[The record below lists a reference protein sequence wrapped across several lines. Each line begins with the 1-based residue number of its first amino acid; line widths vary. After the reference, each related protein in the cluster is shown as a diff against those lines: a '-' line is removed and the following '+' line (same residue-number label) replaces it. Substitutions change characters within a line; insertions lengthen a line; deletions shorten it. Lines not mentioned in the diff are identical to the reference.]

1 MNYLRLLRLPN
12 LLIVALTQYAMR
24 YLIVQPLL
32 VQRGFDLQMPPLQFF
47 LLVLAT
53 ICLTAAGYVIN
64 DYFDTRSDF
73 INRPNSVVVGTA
85 ISRRKAILLHTI
97 LNIVGVS
104 VGVYLSFYV
113 KIPML
118 GLVFIAVS
126 AILWLYSARYKRRF
140 LIGNIIVAALTGM
153 VPILVPL
160 FEVPLLR
167 VDYAPVV
174 ATAQTNFTFLFY
186 WVGAFGFFAF
196 ISSIVREVIKDVQD
210 FKGDKETGCKTL
222 PVKWGMKGSKRFI
235 VLLTGLIMVGLFFI
249 YLFLIPHMYVLAYFA
264 IALWVP
270 FVILSFIVW
279 QGNESKHFAR
289 ASQWTKFIMLT
300 GILFAIVAYL
310 MIKNNMI

>member
-47 LLVLAT
+47 LLVVAT
-53 ICLTAAGYVIN
+53 ICLTGAGYVIN

-73 INRPNSVVVGTA
+73 INRPDSVVVGTL
-85 ISRRKAILLHTI
+85 IPRRKAILLHSL
-97 LNIVGVS
+97 LNIIGVLI
-104 VGVYLSFYV
+104 GLYLAFYA
-113 KIPML
+113 KIPLL

-126 AILWLYSARYKRRF
+126 AVLWLYSASYKRRF
-140 LIGNIIVAALTGM
+140 LIGNLIVAALTGM
-153 VPILVPL
+153 VPVLVPL

-167 VDYAPVV
+167 MEYAPVV
-174 ATAQTNFTFLFY
+174 ATTQTNFSFLFY

-196 ISSIVREVIKDVQD
+196 ITSVIREVIKDIQD

-222 PVKWGMKGSKRFI
+222 PVKLGMRGSKAFVVSLI
-235 VLLTGLIMVGLFFI
+235 TFTVLALLLV
-249 YLFLIPHMYVLAYFA
+249 YLWLIPHIYVFA
-264 IALWVP
+264 HFFIALWIP
-270 FVILSFIVW
+270 FIILSVLVW
-279 QGNESKHFAR
+279 RGNKSNDFAK
-289 ASQWTKFIMLT
+289 ASGWTKIIMLT
-300 GILFAIVAYL
+300 GILLAIVAFL